1 MRKVE
6 SMMKQLMALLAG
18 VWFSLN
24 VLAQE
29 APDVLVKRVTE
40 DVLKVVRED
49 KTLQGADK
57 SKLIALVD
65 AKVLPYF
72 DFQRMTALALG
83 KEWRRATPQQKA
95 RLSEEFRNLLVRTY
109 ANSFDGYRGQKLR
122 YLPFKMS
129 AGETDVYVRTE
140 VLQPGAKPIQV
151 DYNLELQGSDWKVYD
166 VIIAGISLV
175 TNYRDQFTQEVRASG
190 IDGLIAS
197 LAAKNASLEATIK
210 TGSK

>member
-1 MRKVE
+1 
-6 SMMKQLMALLAG
+6 MMKKILTLLAG
-18 VWFSLN
+18 LLLSFS

-29 APDVLVKRVTE
+29 APDALVKRVTE
-40 DVLKVVRED
+40 DVLKIVRED

-65 AKVLPYF
+65 AKVLPNF

-83 KEWRRATPQQKA
+83 KEWRKATPQQKM

-109 ANSFDGYRGQKLR
+109 ANSFDGYRGQRIR
-122 YLPFKMS
+122 YLPFTMS

-140 VLQPGAKPIQV
+140 VLQPGAKPVQI
-151 DYNLELQGSDWKVYD
+151 DYNLELQSGGWKVYD

-175 TNYRDQFTQEVRASG
+175 TNYRDQFTREVRANG

-197 LAAKNASLEATIK
+197 LATKNDTLEASAK
-210 TGSK
+210 AGK